1 MRFSLPFRFLMVMTA
16 ISTAAVVASPA
27 RFKRGINCA
36 SADDDGTPL
45 TGSSS
50 STESGCGPCTYFF
63 ADGSFSSGSST
74 CPKGLPQDTTTGGS
88 TSSSSSTSSG
98 TSSGSI
104 SSSINC
110 ASTDD
115 DGTPLISSASSTESG
130 NEFATCTYKDAGPC
144 TYFFA
149 DGSFSA
155 GSSTCPKGL
164 PQTGGSGGGDTT
176 TSTTAARTTTTS
188 TPPPATTTAARTTT
202 TSTPPPTTTT
212 TTSTSSTSTSS
223 STTEAQA
230 TVLSTSTSTLLSTV
244 LSLPPTSTSQEVTS
258 APTSTANDSVT
269 TVLTTQ
275 TQSVAPSGVSNAGSG
290 SANAARARFSGSTA
304 LGVGAVPLAL
314 CLWALV

>member
-1 MRFSLPFRFLMVMTA
+1 MRFSPPFQFLMVMTA

-50 STESGCGPCTYFF
+50 STESGNEFATCTYKDAGPCTYFF

-176 TSTTAARTTTTS
+176 TSYH
-188 TPPPATTTAARTTT
+188 PPP
-202 TSTPPPTTTT
+202 TTT

-244 LSLPPTSTSQEVTS
+244 LSLPPTSTSQEVTA